1 MNFFFAKRP
10 KSGVAVI
17 DAVLANAET
26 LDVVSEEQETD
37 ERAAVIA
44 LALHLYTNR
53 LQEYENTVI
62 TLQQV
67 IRPYSPW
74 SSKIYSM
81 RQQPLHILGLRSG
94 RR

>member
-10 KSGVAVI
+10 KSGAAVI

-26 LDVVSEEQETD
+26 LEVSSDEQVEK
-37 ERAAVIA
+37 ELAAVIA
-44 LALHLYTNR
+44 LALHLYTSR

-62 TLQQV
+62 TIQQV

-74 SSKIYSM
+74 SSKIYGM
-81 RQQPLHILGLRSG
+81 RQQPLHIPGLRS
-94 RR
+94 RIR